1 MIKIPTLFKRTF
13 DDNGYLLGRESLP
26 SNGMDPAVLSLE
38 DNSLKDTMR
47 NTVNLF
53 RKML

>member
-13 DDNGYLLGRESLP
+13 DDT
-26 SNGMDPAVLSLE
+26 VLSLE

>member
-13 DDNGYLLGRESLP
+13 DDRYLLGRESLP